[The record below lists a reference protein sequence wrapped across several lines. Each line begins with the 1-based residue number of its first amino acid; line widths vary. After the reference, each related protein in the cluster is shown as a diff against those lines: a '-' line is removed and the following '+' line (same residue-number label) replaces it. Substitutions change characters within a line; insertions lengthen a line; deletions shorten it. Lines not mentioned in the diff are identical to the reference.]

1 MEIIIYC
8 VESCKVVVS
17 ISFDFTFLTVF
28 MNVGLLTVSAWLLAS
43 AALQPGLTYLS
54 LAVGVRFFGVS
65 RAVCRYFERYTSHRM
80 AFQGLYGLRLW
91 FYAHLEPLAPA
102 ILKRFGAGICWSR
115 IMGI

>member
-1 MEIIIYC
+1 
-8 VESCKVVVS
+8 
-17 ISFDFTFLTVF
+17 
-28 MNVGLLTVSAWLLAS
+28 MNVGLLTVSSWLLAS

-54 LAVGVRFFGVS
+54 LAIVGVRFFGVS

-102 ILKRFGAGICWSR
+102 ILKTLWCW
-115 IMGI
+115 